1 MSNPTKV
8 ARLRLQAFGA
18 VIMICGEAGL
28 GMFVNLFVTIPRHHT
43 GSSPSDYFSGSY
55 HSVSWAITHGAIA
68 LVIHAVLGLLLA
80 IMVIGI
86 VVRSLF
92 MGRRAIAT
100 WSIVGALF
108 TIGAGFNGASFLDYN
123 KNVSSF
129 LMAILALG
137 SILCFAVVLFIP
149 STTDPSGTPVEDRKS
164 TVPVD

>member
-18 VIMICGEAGL
+18 VIMICVEAGL
-28 GMFVNLFVTIPRHHT
+28 GIFVNLFVTIPRHHT

-68 LVIHAVLGLLLA
+68 LAIHAVLGLLLA

-86 VVRSLF
+86 VVRSLI

-100 WSIVGALF
+100 WSIVGAL
-108 TIGAGFNGASFLDYN
+108 
-123 KNVSSF
+123 
-129 LMAILALG
+129 
-137 SILCFAVVLFIP
+137 
-149 STTDPSGTPVEDRKS
+149 DRKS
-164 TVPVD
+164 TRL